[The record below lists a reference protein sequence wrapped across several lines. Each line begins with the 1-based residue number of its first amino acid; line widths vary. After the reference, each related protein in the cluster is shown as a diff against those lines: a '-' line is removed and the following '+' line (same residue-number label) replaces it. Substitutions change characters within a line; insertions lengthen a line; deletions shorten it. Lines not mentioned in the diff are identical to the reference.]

1 MFERTKISLAVS
13 IIAFAAIAWALGHF
27 TVPDG
32 SGKLVPLM
40 EAYASYYDIAIGIG
54 IAIVLA
60 SGLNLVNGHTGQFSL
75 GHAAFMGLGAYFAS
89 MVTLGIEFP
98 LVPYPEFAGAPA
110 WLVVFKSVAWVLA
123 MATNSLLSLLNA
135 WVTAAHHLP
144 MPVQFVAA
152 LVVGGL
158 VAAVAGLLVGV
169 PSLRLKGDYLA
180 IVTLGFNEIIRVVIQ
195 NAEPL
200 GAQRGLGGMPLQ
212 TNVFWT
218 FSAAALTIYV
228 VRNLV
233 NSTYGR
239 GFLAVRDDEIAA
251 EAMGINT
258 TKYKVL
264 AFVTA
269 AFFAGIAGG
278 LYAHFKQFITPDGF
292 NFMKSVDIVV
302 MVILGGMGSTVGVCV
317 AAALLTVLPEWL
329 RLFSQSEALKEF
341 TLLFAGGM
349 QPAEQEKLLGRVQ
362 ELFSNR
368 MIFYSLILIGLM
380 LLRPQGLFAGWG
392 RKGARQ

>member
-1 MFERTKISLAVS
+1 MFERTKISLVLSVILFGVAS
-13 IIAFAAIAWALGHF
+13 WALGHYQ
-27 TVPDG
+27 VPDS
-32 SGKLVPLM
+32 SGKMVTLIQ
-40 EAYASYYDIAIGIG
+40 AYAYYYDIVIGIG

-60 SGLNLVNGHTGQFSL
+60 SSLNLVNGHTGQFSL
-75 GHAAFMGLGAYFAS
+75 GHAGFMGLGAYFAS
-89 MVTLGIEFP
+89 MVTLGIQFP
-98 LVPYPEFAGAPA
+98 LVPYPEFAGVPA
-110 WLVVFKSVAWVLA
+110 WLAALKSLLWILA
-123 MATNSLLSLLNA
+123 LAFNSLLSLLNA
-135 WVTAAHHLP
+135 WVAAAHALP
-144 MPVQFVAA
+144 QPAQFIAA
-152 LVVGGL
+152 LFVGGL
-158 VAAVAGLLVGV
+158 VAAAAGLLVGV

-200 GAQRGLGGMPLQ
+200 GAQRGLGGMPLLA
-212 TNVFWT
+212 NVFWT

-228 VRNLV
+228 VWSLV

-317 AAALLTVLPEWL
+317 AAVLLTILPEVLRKVSHIEALPEWL
-329 RLFSQSEALKEF
+329 RQMTE
-341 TLLFAGGM
+341 
-349 QPAEQEKLLGRVQ
+349 
-362 ELFSNR
+362 NR
-368 MIFYSLILIGLM
+368 MILYSLLLIVLM

-392 RKGARQ
+392 RKAGAK